1 MLHIEVVT
9 STSEC
14 SSMASVGQELQRTK
28 RTISMV
34 KLPTAGGELAKTGQ
48 TSCINLTDKVYI
60 VYKPRVHSW

>member
-1 MLHIEVVT
+1 
-9 STSEC
+9 
-14 SSMASVGQELQRTK
+14 MASVGQELQRTK